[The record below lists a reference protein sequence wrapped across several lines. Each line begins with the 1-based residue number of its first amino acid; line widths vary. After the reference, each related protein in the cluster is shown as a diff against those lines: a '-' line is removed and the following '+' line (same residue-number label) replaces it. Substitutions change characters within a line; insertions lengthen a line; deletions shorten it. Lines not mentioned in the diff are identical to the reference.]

1 MLPSRTVAGTVLPL
15 SSCSVTA
22 SSLVMAGTSRNT
34 STIRLAQATDRV
46 IIMNIMDTII
56 SEIMIWVM

>member
-1 MLPSRTVAGTVLPL
+1 M
-15 SSCSVTA
+15 TA
-22 SSLVMAGTSRNT
+22 SSLVMAGTSCNT